1 MEEAFSGF
9 PIGITFILFFLGA
22 MVRGQATYWLGR
34 IITEQSL
41 KRTRPT
47 SGWSKRVHDWLQGDS
62 VGRGAGFIRKFGV
75 AAVPFAYLTVGLQ
88 TLIIAAAGVMRI
100 SIIAFTIA
108 QVPGALAWATI
119 YTTVGF
125 AVWGAVFGALQGNP
139 VLTALLVLM
148 VVAVI
153 VAIVRRR
160 RRRAAVEAA
169 TV

>member
-9 PIGITFILFFLGA
+9 PIGITFVLFFFGA
-22 MVRGQATYWLGR
+22 MLRGQATYWLAR

-41 KRTRPT
+41 KRTHP
-47 SGWSKRVHDWLQGDS
+47 SHGWRKSLHDWLQGDS
-62 VGRGAGFIRKFGV
+62 VARGARFIRRFGV

-100 SIIAFTIA
+100 NILAFTLA
-108 QVPGALAWATI
+108 QIPGALAWATI

-139 VLTALLVLM
+139 VFIVFLALLVVAV
-148 VVAVI
+148 VVAV
-153 VAIVRRR
+153 VLKR
-160 RRRAAVEAA
+160 RRRAMETTAV
-169 TV
+169 

>member
-41 KRTRPT
+41 KRTSPT
-47 SGWSKRVHDWLQGDS
+47 SGWRKSVHDWLQGDS

-100 SIIAFTIA
+100 SIVAFTIA

-125 AVWGAVFGALQGNP
+125 AVWGAVLGTIQGNP
-139 VLTALLVLM
+139 VLAALLVAM
-148 VVAVI
+148 VCALVAL
-153 VAIVRRR
+153 IVRRR
-160 RRRAAVEAA
+160 RRRAVQTSAA
-169 TV
+169 

>member
-9 PIGITFILFFLGA
+9 PIGITFALFFLGA

-34 IITEQSL
+34 IVTEQSL
-41 KRTRPT
+41 KRTHPKD
-47 SGWSKRVHDWLQGDS
+47 GWRKGLHDWLQGDS
-62 VGRGAGFIRKFGV
+62 VARGARVIRKFGV

-100 SIIAFTIA
+100 NILAFTLA
-108 QVPGALAWATI
+108 QIPGALAWATI

-139 VLTALLVLM
+139 VFIVVLVLLVAA
-148 VVAVI
+148 VVAAV
-153 VAIVRRR
+153 VLKR
-160 RRRAAVEAA
+160 RRRAMETTAV
-169 TV
+169 